1 MSSDDTGTDDPVSIN
16 KPSSPR
22 WSTSNLIASQI
33 CGITCHSSINLGTSP
48 LSNILTFKSA
58 ISKLLFLVL
67 GSAIY
72 NTLFASCSA
81 VVVFPHHLGPSTN
94 TAPTSSSLYFNNLSA
109 ILFLYSFIAK
119 DLLSLLQIY
128 IFFLKLPNLA
138 AFRYLIWR
146 RFITQFGDA
155 KYHISDFSAEL
166 TGFKHKYLRL
176 TTSRYYLCKLKL
188 STISKQ

>member
-128 IFFLKLPNLA
+128 IFFLNYP
-138 AFRYLIWR
+138 IWR
-146 RFITQFGDA
+146 RFATQFGGT

-176 TTSRYYLCKLKL
+176 TASRYYLCKLKL
-188 STISKQ
+188 STITKQ